1 MNKKRVTC
9 SLSVIY
15 VHSKADRLQIL
26 FPYLSQLSCMLKYLH
41 YNRWKHKNN
50 EERQNRKKNSSLKTP
65 DIDIER

>member
-15 VHSKADRLQIL
+15 VHSKADRLRIL
-26 FPYLSQLSCMLKYLH
+26 FPYLSQLSCTLKYLH

>member
-1 MNKKRVTC
+1 MNKIRVTC

-15 VHSKADRLQIL
+15 VHSKTDKLQIL
-26 FPYLSQLSCMLKYLH
+26 FPNLSQLSCMFKYLH